1 MNNVP
6 FNFLAMNT
14 QVDMTR
20 ERMDDMVQTY
30 IDPTNYIQIDT
41 SKRKKLD
48 LFMHKAHVELDD
60 NQIKLFRDTKNFT
73 VNEFDH
79 SQTHT
84 ELIDVEKP
92 EYATIYLR
100 TSQSVRE
107 YNRSVGSMLDFLGD
121 TGGLFEI
128 VALFVYVII
137 KLVVERNFRAAIIS
151 DAYKVQ
157 KYNRDQ
163 SEYYVSE
170 TAHAND
176 DKHELTL
183 ESNTSSNESLHT
195 DSENKSY
202 ASAPEDKSGNFLVPI
217 GGDSK
222 RNRRSSASFNTN

>member
-1 MNNVP
+1 M
-6 FNFLAMNT
+6 
-14 QVDMTR
+14 R
-20 ERMDDMVQTY
+20 
-30 IDPTNYIQIDT
+30 
-41 SKRKKLD
+41 
-48 LFMHKAHVELDD
+48 KAHVELDD

-73 VNEFDH
+73 VNEFVH

-84 ELIDVEKP
+84 ELIDPEKQ
-92 EYATIYLR
+92 EYATVFLR

-107 YNRSVGSMLDFLGD
+107 YRRSVGSMLDFLGD

-170 TAHAND
+170 TAHARE
-176 DKHELTL
+176 DKHELTS
-183 ESNTSSNESLHT
+183 ESNTSNESLHT
-195 DSENKSY
+195 DPDKSY
-202 ASAPEDKSGNFLVPI
+202 ASAPEDKGGNFLVPI
-217 GGDSK
+217 SGDNS
-222 RNRRSSASFNTN
+222 RNVRRTSYGTN